1 MENDLAE
8 AAIIAIRMDSRNS
21 PLPPGWK
28 REVIY
33 SRHFIA
39 LAVVTAALG
48 LTDRWRQGWGAVST
62 IGVYGALHA
71 SLLVAALR
79 VTQASWRKLCFIA
92 LAAGLAMV
100 SVRVGLACDRLLGA
114 DLGSFA
120 PAALLTVSAGLGAA
134 SYGLLIRRFWIRDLP
149 LRSLLA
155 ITLWCALLTLAALPL
170 GTHLH
175 TASGWWFAMIWWWSF
190 SLSLWYHDVWHP

>member
-1 MENDLAE
+1 MP
-8 AAIIAIRMDSRNS
+8 R
-21 PLPPGWK
+21 G
-28 REVIY
+28 RERVVIY
-33 SRHFIA
+33 SRHFILLGV
-39 LAVVTAALG
+39 LAAALG
-48 LTDRWRQGWGAVST
+48 VTDRWRQGLGALAT

-71 SLLVAALR
+71 SALVAALR
-79 VTQASWRKLCFIA
+79 VAQASWRKLCFIA

-134 SYGLLIRRFWIRDLP
+134 SYGLLIRHFWIRDLSP
-149 LRSLLA
+149 RSLIH

-170 GTHLH
+170 GNHLH
-175 TASGWWFAMIWWWSF
+175 TVGGWWFAMIWWWAF
-190 SLSLWYHDVWHP
+190 SLSLWYHDLRHS